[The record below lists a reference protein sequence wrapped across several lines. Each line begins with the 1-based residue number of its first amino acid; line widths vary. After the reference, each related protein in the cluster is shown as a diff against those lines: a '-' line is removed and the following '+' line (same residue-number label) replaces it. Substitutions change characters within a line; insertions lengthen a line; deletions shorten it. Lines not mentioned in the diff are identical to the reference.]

1 MPQLYPQPVSSTIG
15 VTILAGAGLFG
26 GGPVALNQ
34 SVTLSSQTNRIQY
47 PLTPVPDGANG
58 SFTIQGPVPSG
69 YVDLFA
75 AGLLQNVSAY
85 TRSGSQIF
93 FVTPPSASVSMAA
106 VYATPVDTRQQYTLT
121 PAANGTV
128 TSFTFPTALPNAGYV
143 DVYTSD
149 GHMLTAGVDYTLNRV
164 SGNWTVVFTTA
175 PGAGLTPMSVFSPDV
190 ADNRNQYNLSPV
202 ANGTTT
208 QFRILGGAPSG
219 SVDVFDNGVL
229 RLDTSV
235 DLVAGVWMITFGTAP
250 VTGHTL
256 LAVF

>member
-15 VTILAGAGLFG
+15 VTILAGAGLYG

-34 SVTLSSQTNRIQY
+34 SVMLSSQANRIQY

-69 YVDLFA
+69 YVDLFS

-85 TRSGSQIF
+85 TQSGSQIF
-93 FVTPPSASVSMAA
+93 FVTPPASASSLAA
-106 VYATPVDTRQQYTLT
+106 VYATPEDTRQQYTLT
-121 PAANGTV
+121 PAADGT
-128 TSFTFPTALPNAGYV
+128 TTTFTFPTALPNAAYV
-143 DVYTSD
+143 DIYSSD
-149 GHMLTAGVDYTLNRV
+149 GHMLTAGVDYTLNRL

-175 PGAGLTPMSVFSPDV
+175 PGAGLTPLSVFSPDV
-190 ADNRNQYNLSPV
+190 FDDRDQYDLSPV
-202 ANGTTT
+202 PNGTTT
-208 QFRILGGAPSG
+208 QFRILGGVPSG
-219 SVDVFDNGVL
+219 SADVFDNGVL

-235 DLVAGVWMITFGTAP
+235 DLVAGVWSITFRTAP
-250 VTGHTL
+250 VSGHTL